1 MAISCQKSEYIY
13 AKFARIHSKSIF
25 NQNSAEQN
33 VHPATSA
40 IWYQTT
46 GNMTMLKLSNFF
58 LVNNIQITFAV

>member
-40 IWYQTT
+40 IWYQTKYDYAKT
-46 GNMTMLKLSNFF
+46 K
-58 LVNNIQITFAV
+58 